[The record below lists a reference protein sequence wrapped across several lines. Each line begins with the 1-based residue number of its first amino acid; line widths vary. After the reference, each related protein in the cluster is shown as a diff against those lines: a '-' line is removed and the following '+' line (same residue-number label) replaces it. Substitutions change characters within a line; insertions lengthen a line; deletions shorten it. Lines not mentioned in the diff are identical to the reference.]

1 VTALVA
7 RIAARQHGLVT
18 LAQLLVAGFTR
29 SAISRWVA
37 RGSLHRVYR
46 GVYAV
51 GHRGLSREGLW
62 LAAVFAAGTG
72 AALSHLCAAAL
83 WDLRPHRTSFVTVVA
98 PKQRRPKGPV
108 RVHECGNLD
117 PRDITTRRGIPV
129 TTAARTL
136 VDLSDVLTAYQLANV
151 IYEAAYRGLF
161 NEKQT
166 REAMERA
173 RGRHNLHVLEKALFL
188 HRSGSA
194 GTRSGNEDSF
204 LSMLSFAGMTEPLVN
219 TTLHGV
225 EVDFH
230 WPGVKLAVE
239 IDGPGHARP
248 RAKRDDATKAR
259 VLAKAGYQLLR
270 FTDDELDEAVTQ
282 VRAAL
287 PPGHAP
293 RPARAGRR

>member
-1 VTALVA
+1 
-7 RIAARQHGLVT
+7 
-18 LAQLLVAGFTR
+18 
-29 SAISRWVA
+29 
-37 RGSLHRVYR
+37 
-46 GVYAV
+46 
-51 GHRGLSREGLW
+51 
-62 LAAVFAAGTG
+62 
-72 AALSHLCAAAL
+72 
-83 WDLRPHRTSFVTVVA
+83 
-98 PKQRRPKGPV
+98 
-108 RVHECGNLD
+108 VHECGNLD

-166 REAMERA
+166 REAVERA